1 MSLIKKIVGQ
11 SAVYFIGTVIAVIIG
26 FFFKIYLSRT
36 LGADALGIY
45 SLGLTAISVLG
56 IFLSL
61 GYGNGL
67 VRFISKYKATQNN
80 EKLVYYISNTTIINL
95 CIVVPFSIC
104 FYLFPEIIANK
115 ILNTPTLEEYV
126 PFFGVMMFV
135 NSFLVLAEQ
144 VIRGIQEVKKSTLIN
159 TFLRL
164 PFKIGLL
171 VLLFTLGWNLEAYIV
186 AELLGSLLALVLLV
200 ILIKRLIPELSNYR
214 FRSIRFSEEEKKFSF
229 NVLITNCVVALRS
242 HGDKIVLIYYL
253 STFELG
259 IYSVVLTIS
268 TFIPLVLTSVNS
280 IFSPI
285 ISQLHSENNLK
296 DLAYY
301 FQISGRY
308 IFTLSF
314 PLMVFIF
321 SFSEPIMSIF
331 GSDFIQGSGL
341 LTLIIIGQFIN
352 ISMGSVGLML
362 QMCGLEKPLRN
373 ISIVTSLVSFAL
385 YFILIN
391 KWGLLGLGLVYILNM
406 LILNVACAFVLKKQ
420 LDIKLFHFDYA
431 KIVILFCALFFP
443 CYFIAEGINSNGLLF
458 LGSALLVIYVLYML
472 LWFIFFGKK
481 ELPLILK
488 TFNLK

>member
-80 EKLVYYISNTTIINL
+80 EKLVYYISNTTIINI

-164 PFKIGLL
+164 PFKIGLV

-214 FRSIRFSEEEKKFSF
+214 FRSIRFSEEEKKLFDD
-229 NVLITNCVVALRS
+229 I
-242 HGDKIVLIYYL
+242 
-253 STFELG
+253 
-259 IYSVVLTIS
+259 
-268 TFIPLVLTSVNS
+268 
-280 IFSPI
+280 
-285 ISQLHSENNLK
+285 K
-296 DLAYY
+296 DL
-301 FQISGRY
+301 
-308 IFTLSF
+308 
-314 PLMVFIF
+314 
-321 SFSEPIMSIF
+321 
-331 GSDFIQGSGL
+331 
-341 LTLIIIGQFIN
+341 
-352 ISMGSVGLML
+352 
-362 QMCGLEKPLRN
+362 
-373 ISIVTSLVSFAL
+373 
-385 YFILIN
+385 
-391 KWGLLGLGLVYILNM
+391 
-406 LILNVACAFVLKKQ
+406 LK
-420 LDIKLFHFDYA
+420 
-431 KIVILFCALFFP
+431 
-443 CYFIAEGINSNGLLF
+443 
-458 LGSALLVIYVLYML
+458 
-472 LWFIFFGKK
+472 
-481 ELPLILK
+481 
-488 TFNLK
+488 